1 MFIFVSQVV
10 NFGVLELN
18 FQESEICFLDSV
30 EGPPTDYKSLGENL
44 GVVRHG
50 SGIETSVLSYDG
62 TSILTG
68 ARLRAA

>member
-1 MFIFVSQVV
+1 M
-10 NFGVLELN
+10 
-18 FQESEICFLDSV
+18 
-30 EGPPTDYKSLGENL
+30 EGPDTKKKLFPEKEN
-44 GVVRHG
+44 VVRHG